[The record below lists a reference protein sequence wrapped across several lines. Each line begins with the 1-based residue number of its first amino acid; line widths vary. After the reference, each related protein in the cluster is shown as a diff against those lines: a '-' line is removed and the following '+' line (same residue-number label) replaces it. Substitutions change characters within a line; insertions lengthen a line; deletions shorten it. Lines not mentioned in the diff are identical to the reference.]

1 MISYA
6 ELKIQLWFTELQI
19 QIKFDELQIKLI
31 DTEKVCKI
39 KGTDKIQLYGLQSY
53 RLRWRLQSY
62 STHWV
67 LRVTDT
73 DKGCQSCGCT
83 QRSEYRYKYFN
94 IVIYYRAKNGNFG
107 WSYWNAHRIIIVYDK
122 STDVIYCTNSLNYAI
137 RN

>member
-1 MISYA
+1 MH
-6 ELKIQLWFTELQI
+6 
-19 QIKFDELQIKLI
+19 
-31 DTEKVCKI
+31 
-39 KGTDKIQLYGLQSY
+39 
-53 RLRWRLQSY
+53 SY

-73 DKGCQSCGCT
+73 DKDYKVTDTDKGCQSYGCT